1 MNPQTVTLDW
11 GAVDRDIIDS
21 IDYGNYEFKRYQS
34 FVEIKSV
41 DNDSV
46 VYTEKRRIFSDKN
59 VEDLLEKNKFR
70 TIIVMKP
77 FALVHYTRKHTTS
90 PFESGVYNL
99 SLKLRDNKYNN
110 DLTLYKGNKLYKD
123 KSLSLDTLESSDT
136 LTSKD
141 TSDTQI
147 PDTLTRIVNNNIKKD
162 SILYAY
168 DLGKVIAMFPNT
180 DYNEMVRRSSS
191 EVYTII
197 MQNGLRVFFSQRY
210 QGDHFLNWVF
220 NYF

>member
-1 MNPQTVTLDW
+1 
-11 GAVDRDIIDS
+11 
-21 IDYGNYEFKRYQS
+21 
-34 FVEIKSV
+34 
-41 DNDSV
+41 
-46 VYTEKRRIFSDKN
+46 
-59 VEDLLEKNKFR
+59 
-70 TIIVMKP
+70 
-77 FALVHYTRKHTTS
+77 
-90 PFESGVYNL
+90 VYNL